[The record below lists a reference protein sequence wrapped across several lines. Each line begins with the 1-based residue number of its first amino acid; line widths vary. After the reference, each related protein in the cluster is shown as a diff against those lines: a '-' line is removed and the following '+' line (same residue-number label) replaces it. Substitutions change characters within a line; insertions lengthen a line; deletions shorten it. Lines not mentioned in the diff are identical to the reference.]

1 VQIIVVIISALIT
14 RGRSFLSPAT
24 QYTSSL
30 LRPSSRE
37 ARSYSHRL
45 AGTKTLAGSRPQG
58 QQRSQRTRRETE
70 YTKEVE
76 KRMRQRSYERQPD
89 GTEQSAPQ
97 QEKGLL
103 LTTFNLLAPC
113 YKRVDEGA
121 LRASTPQTIPSDRG
135 LLGALQEA
143 LAGGRQRESDYDPM
157 WRARA
162 KDTLDFV
169 CSSLSQS
176 DIICFQEYWF
186 EESYQALFRDRL
198 EKDYSFHTY
207 QRTGRKA
214 DGIAVLLRRGS
225 SLEVVAQSG
234 HALGS
239 VGDRVA
245 LMLHLKQKSSSG
257 EERSLVLANTHL
269 TFPHNTFDRQNQQQ
283 QIDDLT
289 KAIDAF
295 VDSEVLPSDTPRI
308 VVGDFNVEEADPV
321 CAHLRDVGY
330 RSAFSTLHSKNRHI
344 VTHFTH
350 RGEELMVS
358 HLCMHFHFAILV
370 LFARSPQFQFWL
382 VVCIQRAVALVI
394 TVAMVVV
401 KYESARIATPSSYS
415 STVYKLL
422 CTMHVQ

>member
-1 VQIIVVIISALIT
+1 VVISALIS
-14 RGRSFLSPAT
+14 RGWSFLSPAS

-37 ARSYSHRL
+37 ARSYSYRL
-45 AGTKTLAGSRPQG
+45 AGTKTLGSRPQG
-58 QQRSQRTRRETE
+58 QQRGQRTRRETE

-76 KRMRQRSYERQPD
+76 KRMRQRSYQRQPD
-89 GTEQSAPQ
+89 ATEQSAPQ
-97 QEKGLL
+97 QERGLL

-257 EERSLVLANTHL
+257 EERSIVLANTHL

-289 KAIDAF
+289 KAIDTF
-295 VDSEVLPSDTPRI
+295 VDSELLPSDTPRI

-358 HLCMHFHFAILV
+358 HLYTHICSLCSGSITCQI
-370 LFARSPQFQFWL
+370 S
-382 VVCIQRAVALVI
+382 AV
-394 TVAMVVV
+394 
-401 KYESARIATPSSYS
+401 
-415 STVYKLL
+415 
-422 CTMHVQ
+422 